1 MPVCKSCSSDRA
13 EWITQ
18 SAVDGR
24 SDDWISARL
33 AEAGVNI
40 SKSAISRH
48 RVQCLNLV
56 RDTDKPVKQRY
67 KHEAA
72 EPRAPIDT
80 TTAMREIV
88 AAGPMEPQRV
98 AAALHN
104 MVIDQLAIVRTN
116 QLAYQQG
123 LIPPPVDDVK
133 ILDSLHKLMREE
145 AVVAHLEIDRD
156 ATIAEKANAVAQAAI
171 TGLIS
176 PANAERLLGVL
187 GKQLELIEY
196 ESIQREIEQLKAA
209 VDTW

>member
-1 MPVCKSCSSDRA
+1 
-13 EWITQ
+13 
-18 SAVDGR
+18 
-24 SDDWISARL
+24 
-33 AEAGVNI
+33 
-40 SKSAISRH
+40 
-48 RVQCLNLV
+48 
-56 RDTDKPVKQRY
+56 
-67 KHEAA
+67 
-72 EPRAPIDT
+72 
-80 TTAMREIV
+80 MREIV